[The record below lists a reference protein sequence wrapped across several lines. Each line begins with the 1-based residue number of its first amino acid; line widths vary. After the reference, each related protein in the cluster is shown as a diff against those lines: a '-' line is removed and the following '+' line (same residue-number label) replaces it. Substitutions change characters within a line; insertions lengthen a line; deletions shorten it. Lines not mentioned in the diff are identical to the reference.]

1 MIGLPTETDDDIKGI
16 ASLAQR
22 AYDRA
27 KAAVP
32 PEQRGNVR
40 VGVSC
45 ALFVPKA
52 QTPFQWD
59 GQIPREEALRRVGL
73 LRRSVKYKAVDVHWH
88 DPETSFIEAVMSRA
102 GREAADWVEAA
113 WRRGARFDAWSELF
127 REEAWRDAAQ
137 EVGID
142 VAALAE
148 TSFDP
153 SRVMPWA
160 HVSTG
165 VSTRS
170 WRWSAAA
177 PPKAPSR
184 PTAPSGTAPA
194 AAPARHS
201 MPKTS
206 SWRCAMADPRLFRL
220 RVTFCKQGRLALLSH
235 LEVARALE
243 RAVRRAG
250 LPYAVSQGFSP
261 HMRIAFGAAL
271 PVGVGGTRECFDL
284 LLERYVSPERA
295 LEALQAASAPDLM
308 AKSCAY
314 LEPTAPAASVAFPV
328 STYRALLSCSPLE
341 LPVPRSLEVVRK
353 KKRKT
358 LVVDDFLVGEMELA
372 GAVVTFTLEA
382 KPTGSLRP
390 DVLLSACMDAYNED
404 PHARDA
410 EGFSLVAQATP
421 SVMEA
426 APCEECERLSVVSVT
441 RIDQKAAD
449 GRTRA

>member
-1 MIGLPTETDDDIKGI
+1 
-16 ASLAQR
+16 
-22 AYDRA
+22 
-27 KAAVP
+27 
-32 PEQRGNVR
+32 
-40 VGVSC
+40 
-45 ALFVPKA
+45 
-52 QTPFQWD
+52 
-59 GQIPREEALRRVGL
+59 
-73 LRRSVKYKAVDVHWH
+73 
-88 DPETSFIEAVMSRA
+88 
-102 GREAADWVEAA
+102 
-113 WRRGARFDAWSELF
+113 
-127 REEAWRDAAQ
+127 
-137 EVGID
+137 
-142 VAALAE
+142 
-148 TSFDP
+148 
-153 SRVMPWA
+153 
-160 HVSTG
+160 
-165 VSTRS
+165 
-170 WRWSAAA
+170 
-177 PPKAPSR
+177 
-184 PTAPSGTAPA
+184 
-194 AAPARHS
+194 
-201 MPKTS
+201 
-206 SWRCAMADPRLFRL
+206 
-220 RVTFCKQGRLALLSH
+220 
-235 LEVARALE
+235 
-243 RAVRRAG
+243 
-250 LPYAVSQGFSP
+250 
-261 HMRIAFGAAL
+261 
-271 PVGVGGTRECFDL
+271 
-284 LLERYVSPERA
+284 
-295 LEALQAASAPDLM
+295 M